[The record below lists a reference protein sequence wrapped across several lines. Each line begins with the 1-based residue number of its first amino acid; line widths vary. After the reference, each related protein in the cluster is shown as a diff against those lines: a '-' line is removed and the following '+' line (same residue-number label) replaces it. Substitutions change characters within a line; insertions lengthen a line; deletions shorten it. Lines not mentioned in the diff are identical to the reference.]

1 MSEKKSENF
10 PEFSTVNG
18 KARALIFSKS
28 QKFSK
33 VSALVRVVYK
43 VTKDIVYKVS
53 SVQSHQRQYCSV
65 QCTVYSV
72 QVTKDSALQ
81 CTVYSVQSHQRQYCS
96 VQCSVQSHQRQHTTV
111 YTVYSVQSHQR
122 QHTTVYS
129 VQCTV
134 YSVQCSVQSH
144 QRQHTT
150 VYSVVYKVT
159 KDKNF
164 ENLCLQAG
172 QQKTFFV
179 CRLISKNKSAK
190 TKISFFVFSA
200 CRRTRFFS
208 LQKRFCF
215 C

>member
-65 QCTVYSV
+65 QCTVYK
-72 QVTKDSALQ
+72 VTKDSTTVYIGQ
-81 CTVYSVQSHQRQYCS
+81 CTKSPKTVHYSVHCS
-96 VQCSVQSHQRQHTTV
+96 VQCTA
-111 YTVYSVQSHQR
+111 YSVS
-122 QHTTVYS
+122 
-129 VQCTV
+129 
-134 YSVQCSVQSH
+134 SH

>member
-18 KARALIFSKS
+18 KARALIFTKS

-65 QCTVYSV
+65 
-72 QVTKDSALQ
+72 Q

>member
-18 KARALIFSKS
+18 KARALIFTKS

-96 VQCSVQSHQRQHTTV
+96 VQCTKSPKTAH
-111 YTVYSVQSHQR
+111 
-122 QHTTVYS
+122 
-129 VQCTV
+129 

-144 QRQHTT
+144 QRQEFRESLPAGWTA
-150 VYSVVYKVT
+150 
-159 KDKNF
+159 KN
-164 ENLCLQAG
+164 LLRLQVD
-172 QQKTFFV
+172 QQKQ
-179 CRLISKNKSAK
+179 ISKNKD
-190 TKISFFVFSA
+190 FFF
-200 CRRTRFFS
+200 CLFS
-208 LQKRFCF
+208 LQTNKVFQPAEKILF
-215 C
+215 LLISKDKSV